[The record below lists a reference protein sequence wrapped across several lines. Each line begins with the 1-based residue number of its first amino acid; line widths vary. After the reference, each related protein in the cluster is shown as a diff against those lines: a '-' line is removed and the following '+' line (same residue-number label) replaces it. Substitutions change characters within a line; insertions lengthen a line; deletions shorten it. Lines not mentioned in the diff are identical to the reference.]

1 VVKDKKMQGF
11 EGVAALLEPRS
22 IAIVG
27 ATPRADSL
35 GGRPAL
41 NLRTQGYGGR
51 VYSVNPRYPSIGDA
65 VCYPHLTA
73 LPEPVDLVMVLVGAD
88 RVLETLDQAV
98 AAQAKSAIVFGG
110 GFAELGPEG
119 AARQAQLT
127 GYAAKG
133 LRICGPNCNGV
144 FNVRAGIA
152 MGFSPAFEAPSCKGR
167 VALISQSGAIATGV
181 SSRGMQNGIGFSHVV
196 ATGNEADLE
205 VADFIEYL
213 TDDPDVVA
221 FACFIEGF
229 KNPQRFLRVAR
240 AALRVGKPIVA
251 IKAGRSAGGQAMSM
265 SHTGSMTGSYEVLA
279 GVMRQAGVVVAE
291 TLDELL
297 GFASVFG
304 TGIRPDGG
312 GAAVM
317 SLSGGMASLIADQ
330 CSEQGVPLA
339 TFSPD
344 TNIRLRE
351 VMPAI
356 ATVSNPLDVTGQVV
370 TDPALWSNCAN
381 AIAADPGVDATVAIL
396 SILAGHA
403 DRRVSQDVLD
413 AGEGKLLLAVWAS
426 AAPAECGIDMLR
438 AAGMPVFLR
447 AEDAVRALSV
457 WRGYWNTREPR
468 IANEVPI
475 PVIAKL
481 GDVGDAWALLDNAGL
496 PVARHAVVGDAAS
509 LAATLAGL
517 RFPLALK
524 IQSDDIPHKTEL
536 NLLRLGVKTPEDARA
551 AFDTLTADAR
561 RVRPDARIDGV
572 LVQEMFSGRRELI
585 LGVRHEPNLGP
596 AVVFGL
602 GGIFSEVMR
611 DVSVRLAPV
620 SAFDVDEMIAELRGA
635 ALLGPIRGLGAARA
649 GLLADVIGRFSSLVL
664 QHAGTLAEF
673 EINPLILADDG
684 QSCAAVDVLV
694 GLQEA
699 TSP

>member
-1 VVKDKKMQGF
+1 
-11 EGVAALLEPRS
+11 
-22 IAIVG
+22 
-27 ATPRADSL
+27 
-35 GGRPAL
+35 
-41 NLRTQGYGGR
+41 
-51 VYSVNPRYPSIGDA
+51 
-65 VCYPHLTA
+65 
-73 LPEPVDLVMVLVGAD
+73 
-88 RVLETLDQAV
+88 
-98 AAQAKSAIVFGG
+98 
-110 GFAELGPEG
+110 
-119 AARQAQLT
+119 
-127 GYAAKG
+127 
-133 LRICGPNCNGV
+133 
-144 FNVRAGIA
+144 
-152 MGFSPAFEAPSCKGR
+152 
-167 VALISQSGAIATGV
+167 
-181 SSRGMQNGIGFSHVV
+181 
-196 ATGNEADLE
+196 
-205 VADFIEYL
+205 
-213 TDDPDVVA
+213 
-221 FACFIEGF
+221 
-229 KNPQRFLRVAR
+229 
-240 AALRVGKPIVA
+240 
-251 IKAGRSAGGQAMSM
+251 
-265 SHTGSMTGSYEVLA
+265 
-279 GVMRQAGVVVAE
+279 
-291 TLDELL
+291 
-297 GFASVFG
+297 VFG